1 MYPDKNIMT
10 KAKSQITA
18 DFIITISIALVIF
31 LAVFAIADKR
41 NNMLDSTRERLYA
54 KQEADK
60 AALEINSVFLAGIGT
75 NKSVFLPATLKGGS
89 PYNITVYPSLRI
101 VNIDYYFNGEKRNYQ
116 AGILTFNASSIS
128 GINGTIRLSN
138 INEAVII
145 EK

>member
-1 MYPDKNIMT
+1 MA

-18 DFIITISIALVIF
+18 DFIITISIALIIF

-41 NNMLDSTRERLYA
+41 NGMLDSIRESLYA

-60 AALEINSVFLAGIGT
+60 TALEINSVFLAGDGT

-101 VNIDYYFNGEKRNYQ
+101 LNIDYYFEGGKRNYQ
-116 AGILTFNASSIS
+116 AGILTSNVSSIS
-128 GINGTIRLSN
+128 GINGTIRLAN
-138 INEAVII
+138 INRGVQI